1 MLIGLSA
8 GISVSAGL
16 SAFISELGIVSSLA
30 DRTHTADRIHAYENS
45 TAIGAVIGNLIYFSQ
60 SPMEGLDKI
69 LPLYGIL
76 AGIFVGC
83 WSMALTERLN
93 IFPVFVKRLKIAY
106 LIPYLILCMALG
118 KGMGA
123 VLFFINH
130 W

>member
-30 DRTHTADRIHAYENS
+30 DRTHTADRIQVYENS

-60 SPMEGLDKI
+60 NPMEGLDKI

-93 IFPVFVKRLKIAY
+93 IFPVFVKRLKITY